1 MGSAHTSRP
10 AATGTSCDRWSC
22 TTTRTASFG
31 YTAGAEESLD
41 RARAQDWTVVSM
53 KSDWS
58 TVFAEAPA
66 R

>member
-1 MGSAHTSRP
+1 VLASGNHTL
-10 AATGTSCDRWSC
+10 ALHDDADRE
-22 TTTRTASFG
+22 FG

-41 RARAQDWTVVSM
+41 RASGQDWTVVSM

-58 TVFAEAPA
+58 TVFAEAPP